1 MYRAGELLKEVLT
14 RAHVDP
20 EAPQTRIYQTWDQIL
35 GADLAG
41 RARLRDIDRGRLLV
55 EVDHPAW
62 IQLIQMR
69 QRTILRRVQRQFPVL
84 GVKRLHLVVGAPP
97 ADRREP
103 YAAPPVGAPAPG
115 QPPGQPPD
123 QRPDRRPAA
132 AGAQGGTVATPGAAE
147 PGAATPAAGAE
158 DERLAAQTPLPG
170 NLRRDTA
177 LAATLGRL
185 YHQLMRGR

>member
-1 MYRAGELLKEVLT
+1 MYRAGELLKEVLA

-62 IQLIQMR
+62 VQLIQMR

-103 YAAPPVGAPAPG
+103 YAAPTTGAAA
-115 QPPGQPPD
+115 PD
-123 QRPDRRPAA
+123 QPPDRRPAA
-132 AGAQGGTVATPGAAE
+132 VGAQGSTVATPGGAE
-147 PGAATPAAGAE
+147 PGAAASAADAE

-185 YHQLMRGR
+185 YHQLMRGRG

>member
-14 RAHVDP
+14 RARVDP

-62 IQLIQMR
+62 MQLIQMR

-103 YAAPPVGAPAPG
+103 YPSPTAGAAAPD
-115 QPPGQPPD
+115 QPPN
-123 QRPDRRPAA
+123 RRPADDD
-132 AGAQGGTVATPGAAE
+132 AQGGTVTTDP
-147 PGAATPAAGAE
+147 E

-185 YHQLMRGR
+185 YHQLMRGRG